1 MEPKTAKEKTIV
13 DFIVAVAGNRDIGV
27 DFAKKL
33 KPQVK
38 AEEIRA
44 YLQGLGFAGVS
55 IEDCEQILRIVNKHG
70 ATRGDAL
77 H

>member
-1 MEPKTAKEKTIV
+1 MQPKITRGKTIV

-27 DFAKKL
+27 DFVQNL
-33 KPQVK
+33 KPEVK

-44 YLQGLGFAGVS
+44 YLQGLGFAGVTL
-55 IEDCEQILRIVNKHG
+55 EDCEQILKIVNKHV
-70 ATRGDAL
+70 ATRGDAV